1 MFTPTLW
8 AFLNLGGPEI
18 LLLIILGILL
28 FGRKLPE
35 VARSLGKATVEFKRG
50 MRGLEEEISET
61 PQARGAIE
69 PEPVKP
75 PQRVTPTA
83 AKPTFDDTPAQSP
96 SPSAP
101 AVPPQV

>member
-1 MFTPTLW
+1 MSTPTLF
-8 AFLNLGGPEI
+8 AFFNLGGPEI

-50 MRGLEEEISET
+50 MRGLEEEINET
-61 PQARGAIE
+61 PQPRAAIE

-75 PQRVTPTA
+75 PQRVTPSA
-83 AKPTFDDTPAQSP
+83 AKPTFDDGPAK
-96 SPSAP
+96 P
-101 AVPPQV
+101 ASSVPPQV

>member
-1 MFTPTLW
+1 MFTPTLL
-8 AFLNLGGPEI
+8 AFFNLGGPEI

-50 MRGLEEEISET
+50 MRGLEEEINET
-61 PQARGAIE
+61 PQPRTAIE

-75 PQRVTPTA
+75 PQRVTPSA
-83 AKPTFDDTPAQSP
+83 AKPTFDDTAAKPP
-96 SPSAP
+96 ST
-101 AVPPQV
+101 VPPQV

>member
-1 MFTPTLW
+1 MSTPTLL
-8 AFLNLGGPEI
+8 AFFNLGGPEI

-61 PQARGAIE
+61 PQPRGAIE

-83 AKPTFDDTPAQSP
+83 SKPTFDDAPAQPPTP
-96 SPSAP
+96 S
-101 AVPPQV
+101 VPPQV